1 MKFIADVMLGKLAK
15 WLRILGYDTLY
26 YHKVDEDQLLRDIQ
40 DGRIL
45 LTRNNRWRKLVPSHQ
60 LFLIWEND
68 PRKQIKEVIKNFNLC
83 PDKDSILERCIVCN
97 QILNNLPRTAV
108 EGKVP
113 EYIHN
118 TSKSFLSCPS
128 CNRIYW
134 RGSHRDRMLKEIEE
148 ILTEQ

>member
-26 YHKVDEDQLLRDIQ
+26 YRKVDENQLLRDIQ

-45 LTRNNRWRKLVPSHQ
+45 LTRNNRWRNLIPSHQ
-60 LFLIWEND
+60 LLFIRKND
-68 PRKQIKEVIKNFNLC
+68 PRKQIGEVIKNFNLC
-83 PDKDSILERCIVCN
+83 VNEGSILERCIVCN
-97 QILNNLPRTAV
+97 QILNNLPKTAV

-118 TSKSFLSCPS
+118 TARKFLSCPS

-134 RGSHRDRMLKEIEE
+134 RGSHRDRILKEIEE
-148 ILTEQ
+148 TLTEQ

>member
-26 YHKVDEDQLLRDIQ
+26 YHKVDENRLLRDIQ

-45 LTRNNRWRKLVPSHQ
+45 LTRNNRWRNLIPSHQ
-60 LFLIWEND
+60 LLFIRKNN
-68 PRKQIKEVIKNFNLC
+68 PREQIREVIKNLNLC

-97 QILNNLPRTAV
+97 QILNSLPKTAV

-113 EYIHN
+113 EYIYD
-118 TSKSFLSCPS
+118 TSNKFLCCPR

-134 RGSHRDRMLKEIEE
+134 QGSHRDRMLKEIDE
-148 ILTEQ
+148 ILIEQ

>member
-15 WLRILGYDTLY
+15 WLRIFGYDTLY

-60 LFLIWEND
+60 LFLIWKND
-68 PRKQIKEVIKNFNLC
+68 PRKQSKEVIKNFNLC

-118 TSKSFLSCPS
+118 TSKNFLSCPS